1 MAIEW
6 VTPLSPIITIT
17 LKVTET
23 KERVANKQALC
34 QVMVG
39 CNGYHSRLSLSYP
52 EPIYVGGTFCS
63 LLFPPSFF
71 LLLQLLQHQHI
82 ETAQHYHFFSVH
94 MSVCEHQHLQ
104 KRNGFSASIPVDELA
119 EAGIWL

>member
-71 LLLQLLQHQHI
+71 LLLQLLQHQH
-82 ETAQHYHFFSVH
+82 
-94 MSVCEHQHLQ
+94 LQ